1 LFTENLGLSTRDG
14 RMKVMHRPDMS
25 RPDDDSYQA
34 CLRSGLEAYR
44 CENFAAAAHYFTEA
58 LRLNPVD
65 QAARI
70 NLANAL
76 WASGALDEAAL
87 IAQAALEPLIG
98 APAGGAESLLFEA
111 WMINGAIRLARG
123 DAPGA
128 MAAYRAAVASRPA
141 AASGHAGLAAGLLAQ
156 GDAAG
161 AEAQADVALA
171 LDPACWHALGT
182 KAASLAARAD
192 FAGAIA
198 AYDAALAAQPG
209 NAGFWLNRGAAKLDL
224 DALEAAEQDLAMAT
238 QLDPL
243 GFPAWVTRGYAACLA
258 GRLDEAIACADRAIS
273 LEPEHPQPHWNRGI
287 ALLLKG
293 DYPAGFAAYEWRKRH
308 PLHGRAFTRL
318 PAPIWQGEAVA
329 GRSLLIRAEQG
340 MGDTIMLARFIPE
353 LAARGLRI
361 TLACA
366 PALHRLLQDL
376 PATLIDLAAADETG
390 GFDHAIDQMSLPLAL
405 GLTPSSIPGAAGYL
419 RADPDLLAGALAW
432 LAQHAAPA
440 RPRIGLVWAGNPGHD
455 NDRRRS
461 LPAGAFA
468 PLLAAPG
475 LSAPGLNAI
484 ALQFGA
490 QRGAYPI
497 PDAMTMVRDYA
508 DTAALIA
515 SLDAVVTVDTSVAHL
530 AGALGVPCHIMLSS
544 ACDWRWGQAGA
555 DSPWYRSVRL
565 HRQERLGDWSKPI
578 ESVMAALGC
587 GGVASPSC
595 VTVASGIQNIKRT

>member
-1 LFTENLGLSTRDG
+1 
-14 RMKVMHRPDMS
+14 MKVMHRPDMS
-25 RPDDDSYQA
+25 RPDDESYEA
-34 CLRSGLEAYR
+34 RLRSGLEAYR
-44 CENFAAAAHYFTEA
+44 CANFAAAAHYFTEA
-58 LRLNPVD
+58 LRLNPAD

-76 WASGALDEAAL
+76 WASGALDEAASV
-87 IAQAALEPLIG
+87 AQTALDQLIG
-98 APAGGAESLLFEA
+98 APAWGAASPLFEA

-123 DAPGA
+123 DTTGA
-128 MAAYRAAVASRPA
+128 IAAYRAAVTGRPA

-161 AEAQADVALA
+161 AEAEADAALA
-171 LDPACWHALGT
+171 LDPGCWHAWGT

-192 FAGAIA
+192 FTGAIA
-198 AYDAALAAQPG
+198 AYDVALAAQPG

-224 DALEAAEQDLAMAT
+224 DALEAAAQDLAMAT
-238 QLDPL
+238 RLDPTMV
-243 GFPAWVTRGYAACLA
+243 PAWVTLGYEACLA

-273 LEPEHPQPHWNRGI
+273 LDPEHPQPHWNRGI

-318 PAPIWQGEAVA
+318 PAPIWQGAAVA
-329 GRSLLIRAEQG
+329 GRRLLIRAEQG
-340 MGDTIMLARFIPE
+340 MGDTIMLARFIPD

-366 PALHRLLQDL
+366 PVLHRLLQDV
-376 PATLIDLAAADETG
+376 PARLIDLTAANEAG
-390 GFDHAIDQMSLPLAL
+390 GFDAAIDQMSLPLAL
-405 GLTPSSIPGAAGYL
+405 GLTRSSIPRADGYL
-419 RADPDLLAGALAW
+419 SADPGLIAGARAW
-432 LAQHAAPA
+432 LAQHTAPA

-461 LPAGAFA
+461 LPPGAFA

-475 LSAPGLNAI
+475 LSAPGLSAV

-508 DTAALIA
+508 DTAAIIA

-544 ACDWRWGQAGA
+544 ACDWRWGQTGA

-587 GGVASPSC
+587 GGAASPSC
-595 VTVASGIQNIKRT
+595 VSVTSGIQNIK